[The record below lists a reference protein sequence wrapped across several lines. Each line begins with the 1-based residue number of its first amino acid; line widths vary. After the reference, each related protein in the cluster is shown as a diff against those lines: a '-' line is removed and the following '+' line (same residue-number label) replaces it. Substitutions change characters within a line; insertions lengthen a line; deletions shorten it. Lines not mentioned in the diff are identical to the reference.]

1 MADEITAL
9 NLIPR
14 IVELL
19 HSGSTLNIRRTAT
32 HVVGAIVSICSTHTE
47 AIVNNGVVPYLV
59 DLIG

>member
-1 MADEITAL
+1 MADEIVAL

-14 IVELL
+14 IVDLL
-19 HSGSTLNIRRTAT
+19 QNGPTLNIRRTAT

-47 AIVNNGVVPYLV
+47 AIVKSGVVPYLV